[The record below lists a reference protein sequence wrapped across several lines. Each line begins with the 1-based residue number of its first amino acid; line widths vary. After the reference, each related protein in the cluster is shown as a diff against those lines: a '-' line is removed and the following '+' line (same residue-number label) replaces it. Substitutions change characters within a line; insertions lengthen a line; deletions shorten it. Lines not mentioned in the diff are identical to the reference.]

1 MKIHNSLGINS
12 PNVEGHFGKKSA
24 NERNSH
30 LDTNQKGQGIESKT
44 LNSVAGEYEAFDPTL
59 IEEGKYKDL
68 FSENGHNFSEM
79 SINELYDLVKKF
91 NELDREYSQ
100 EFSDKEE
107 VRYGKSG
114 NQIISEQRSDM
125 LDLMITLE
133 ILSYGEGDVDP
144 NEKINLVEYFNE
156 RSDKLEKSAVAHP
169 ERDTY
174 QTRSAHSMKLIDIFE
189 KFTSDE
195 SLNTYKEKAF
205 SLLKAQ
211 KKVDIT
217 I

>member
-1 MKIHNSLGINS
+1 MKIHNSFSINS
-12 PNVEGHFGKKSA
+12 PNVEGHFGKKSV
-24 NERNSH
+24 NEGNSH
-30 LDTNQKGQGIESKT
+30 LDTNQKSQGIESKT
-44 LNSVAGEYEAFDPTL
+44 LISFAGEYEAFDPTL

-156 RSDKLEKSAVAHP
+156 RSDKLEKSAIAHP

-174 QTRSAHSMKLIDIFE
+174 QTRSTHSKKLIDTFE

-205 SLLKAQ
+205 SLLNAQ